1 MVSIARSVRRA
12 LAALTVLVLLQG
24 CGGGGGG
31 GSDDSSTPVPV
42 TSLKWDGGSWDQIN
56 WQ

>member
-1 MVSIARSVRRA
+1 MVSIARRLRCV
-12 LAALTVLVLLQG
+12 LASLAVLASLQG

-31 GSDDSSTPVPV
+31 SGDSTTPVPV
-42 TSLKWDGGSWDQIN
+42 TSLKWDGGSWDQLN

>member
-1 MVSIARSVRRA
+1 MSVFRVVM
-12 LAALTVLVLLQG
+12 LAMILAG

-31 GSDDSSTPVPV
+31 GSGDSTTPVPA
-42 TSLKWDGGSWDQIN
+42 TSLKWDGGSWDQLN